1 MLKLIYIESGF
12 YMERL
17 TQALEQF
24 IVLRVML
31 AMGVGQKI
39 LVEPSSAAFLL
50 PVSSPELSMLE
61 VAAQKEGW
69 EDIAI
74 CVADDEFLEVSLG
87 GIWITTLYPEKDNG
101 VFITALSDRIELLL
115 FKLWQATETNAS
127 VT

>member
-1 MLKLIYIESGF
+1 
-12 YMERL
+12 
-17 TQALEQF
+17 
-24 IVLRVML
+24 
-31 AMGVGQKI
+31 
-39 LVEPSSAAFLL
+39 
-50 PVSSPELSMLE
+50 MLE

-87 GIWITTLYPEKDNG
+87 GIWITILYPEQDNG